1 MSCLNII
8 SQNVTSLVRRER
20 RAEFDST
27 LKRSMAEI
35 ALIQETHLNTRH
47 SLQLSKMKIFRSDAG
62 VGTAVAVKDD
72 LKVEKVDIEGVQK
85 INYTAVKLKRRKG
98 DLMIVSIYIPAKIR
112 AHQMEEELELILE
125 KAEECGQFVIGGG
138 MNARHKAWNPS
149 EDTVTTSAGNT
160 LWRVLNNNPHA
171 AHITTGECTFR
182 NISNLDHFIISRDL
196 ENKGFTV
203 SKYPTAWCHSPIILR
218 VRVKGSELMKEVREG
233 RYTFKNTDWRH
244 AKERWAEELS
254 KLDIDKNRTW
264 TEEEIDTKIAEVTEC
279 INLVVDQVIKKT
291 VIRARDQGP
300 LPDEIESLMKKRR
313 EAVKLKQKNR
323 RRSKEWTDLL
333 SEIIRE
339 TSREINRRLK
349 DHLERTL
356 TEKLSQ
362 IKVNNEMFG
371 QIRRFCGSKP
381 TMSKPLLVDGTKYE
395 KNEEKAELLKDH
407 YERVLKEDVPDNSEM
422 DQILEV
428 NRKIQEEKVVVEFT
442 KGKNALNQEGVK
454 TFMTEAETQF
464 TIKALNNK
472 KSAGPDKLSNFIL
485 MKLPEMFWGLS
496 TVIIN
501 NCIANHYFPVAWKQ
515 AIIITLPKTA
525 AAEVPKDYRP
535 ISMLSNW
542 GKILEVAIM
551 DRMKNDEGEIEGI
564 PDYQFGYKKGHSAVH
579 AVDLLYE
586 EASNAWRRGLAMG
599 VCSIDISKAFDSVW
613 AKGLIYKVSKIV
625 KEPTILGLISSFMK
639 GRKVRVKVGECKSEE
654 AAQERGVPQGSK
666 LGPILYCIYTADIV
680 FSETSKE
687 GTITYEMKGMKEM
700 KKGLST
706 KVKSSM
712 YKMLIRPVM
721 TYGAARKKRLISKNY
736 C

>member
-47 SLQLSKMKIFRSDAG
+47 SLQLSK
-62 VGTAVAVKDD
+62 
-72 LKVEKVDIEGVQK
+72 
-85 INYTAVKLKRRKG
+85 
-98 DLMIVSIYIPAKIR
+98 
-112 AHQMEEELELILE
+112 
-125 KAEECGQFVIGGG
+125 
-138 MNARHKAWNPS
+138 
-149 EDTVTTSAGNT
+149 
-160 LWRVLNNNPHA
+160 
-171 AHITTGECTFR
+171 
-182 NISNLDHFIISRDL
+182 
-196 ENKGFTV
+196 
-203 SKYPTAWCHSPIILR
+203 
-218 VRVKGSELMKEVREG
+218 
-233 RYTFKNTDWRH
+233 
-244 AKERWAEELS
+244 
-254 KLDIDKNRTW
+254 
-264 TEEEIDTKIAEVTEC
+264 
-279 INLVVDQVIKKT
+279 
-291 VIRARDQGP
+291 
-300 LPDEIESLMKKRR
+300 
-313 EAVKLKQKNR
+313 
-323 RRSKEWTDLL
+323 
-333 SEIIRE
+333 
-339 TSREINRRLK
+339 
-349 DHLERTL
+349 
-356 TEKLSQ
+356 
-362 IKVNNEMFG
+362 NNEMFG

-485 MKLPEMFWGLS
+485 RKLPEVFWGVS

-515 AIIITLPKTA
+515 AIIIPLPKTA

-613 AKGLIYKVSKIV
+613 AEGLIYKVSKIV

-687 GTITYEMKGMKEM
+687 GTITYEMKRVTEQMAKWGIKVNGDKTKLLVMTKSSKVREAVMEKGIVVDEKMAECVNKIKYLRNWINSKGSSKDAIDAAIRKGNMAYGMTAWLMK

-721 TYGAARKKRLISKNY
+721 TYGAAAWSKEEETDFKKLLLKESKFLRGITGLVRREDGKYYPNSRLYEEAYLKENIQQNIVTLRRRYEQKIENHPNAWFRESRRKLQKEREDNRERNREYIWKEEGKKQKLARDIENDQRPWTETWIKLKNSRNLQLVVEPARRRGRRAIN
-736 C
+736 